1 LKFVPHCGTLELT
14 LENMKRLFVH
24 LHAFSD
30 ELDQL
35 IEKRKLLNEDFVN
48 FERELMNNP
57 KMGDVIPGLNGVRK
71 VRLKSSCKGKRGGF
85 RVDYLDI
92 PEVEMLI
99 FLVIYAKNEK
109 EDLTQDEK
117 KKISKKVLQIKDEAK
132 KRG

>member
-1 LKFVPHCGTLELT
+1 
-14 LENMKRLFVH
+14 MKRLFVH